1 MERIVSVLVCAVVAL
16 GAAVA
21 DSAEAAD
28 WTFTTITNNEYNDTE
43 PRVSGSYVVW
53 QGFVG
58 GNDAEVM
65 FRDIDAGGI
74 TQVTDNVWQDY
85 EPRASGSHVVW
96 YEFQHGEIYA
106 WRVGDPA
113 GPGVVH
119 TPISDSAYYN
129 NMPRISGSYVV
140 WQGRTGSSG
149 NYQYDLFVCN
159 LDAEELAHLDLNS
172 SGSLFPNISG
182 NTVVY
187 QTGASGATDVY
198 LYDASEGDGPVLL
211 AASAKYPK
219 VSDTHAIWQ
228 GLGGKEVFLCEIT
241 DGTPGAVRPL
251 TSSAAS
257 VAAPQIAGSRVV
269 WESDAD
275 GDQEIIL
282 YDIDSD
288 VATQIT
294 HNTGTNAYPQIS
306 ESLVAWRWRSGAQYA
321 VFAYVFDDPEAQPE
335 QLAPVNARPQ
345 VSGSSVVWGAS
356 DGHDGEIYLAEA
368 LSVNQ
373 RPVADAGQDQTAHPG
388 DEVTLDG
395 SGSSDPDEHYP
406 LTYAW
411 EILEKPDGSAA
422 GLSDPTSVSP
432 SFTVDEIGDYRV
444 GLVVTDDEGLASDP
458 DEVLVSTFNAPP
470 IAEAG
475 DNQSVLLIGS
485 TVQLDGTE
493 SYDDDGDPITF
504 AWEIITRP
512 ADSQAALSDAA
523 SPTPTFVADVHGD
536 YVIELTVSDPWDP
549 SSPDRVRVSF
559 KNVKPVAEAG
569 GSQAVL
575 VGETVTLDGSGSED
589 ANGDPLTFRWRFIRK
604 PRDSLTKLIDPE
616 AIQTTFLA
624 DAPGTY
630 VVSLIVSD
638 GFKDSGPDNVTV
650 EAVTVLDAAVEELMV
665 AIETIN
671 DLDRADFKNRKNA
684 KTLVNKINGALKKIE
699 KGDYDKA
706 IKKLEKDVLRKMD
719 GCAETGAPD
728 KNDWLRTCEAQEAVY
743 PSVARAIEL
752 LREASE

>member
-1 MERIVSVLVCAVVAL
+1 MERIGSVLVCAVVAL

-21 DSAEAAD
+21 GSAEAAD
-28 WTFTTITNNEYNDTE
+28 WTITTITSNTYNDTE
-43 PRVSGSYVVW
+43 PRVSDSYVVW

-58 GNDAEVM
+58 SSDAEVM
-65 FRDIDAGGI
+65 FHDTDAAGI
-74 TQVTDNVWQDY
+74 TQVTDNAVQDY

-106 WRVGDPA
+106 WAVGDPL
-113 GPGVVH
+113 VH

-129 NMPRISGSYVV
+129 NMPRISGPYVV

-159 LDAEELAHLDLNS
+159 LDTEEVAHLDLNS
-172 SGSLFPNISG
+172 SGNLFPNISG

-187 QTGASGATDVY
+187 QTGASGATEVY
-198 LYDASEGDGPVLL
+198 LYDASEGGGPVLL
-211 AASAKYPK
+211 GASAKYPK
-219 VSDTHAIWQ
+219 VSGAHAIWQ
-228 GLGGKEVFLCEIT
+228 GLGGNQVFLCEIT
-241 DGTPGAVRPL
+241 EGTPGAVRQL

-257 VAAPQIAGSRVV
+257 AAAPQIAGSRVV
-269 WESDAD
+269 WESDAY
-275 GDQEIIL
+275 EIIV
-282 YDIDSD
+282 YDIASD

-294 HNTGTNAYPQIS
+294 DNTGTDAYPQIS

-321 VFAYVFDDPEAQPE
+321 VFAYVFDDPQALPE

-345 VSGSSVVWGAS
+345 VSGSCVVWGAS
-356 DGHDGEIYLAEA
+356 DGQDGEIYLAEA

-373 RPVADAGQDQTAHPG
+373 RPVANAGQDQTAHPA

-411 EILEKPDGSAA
+411 EIVEKPDGSAA
-422 GLSDPTSVSP
+422 DLSDPTSVSP

-444 GLVVTDDEGLASDP
+444 RLVVTDDEGLASDP

-470 IAEAG
+470 VAAAG
-475 DNQSVLLIGS
+475 DDQSILLIGS
-485 TVQLDGTE
+485 TVQLDGGE

-549 SSPDRVRVSF
+549 SSPDQMTVSF
-559 KNVKPVAEAG
+559 ANVKPVAVAG

-575 VGETVTLDGSGSED
+575 VGETVVLDGSGSSD
-589 ANGDPLTFRWRFIRK
+589 ANYDPLTFRW
-604 PRDSLTKLIDPE
+604 SLTTKPEGSAAELSDPE
-616 AIQTTFLA
+616 AIQTTFFA

-630 VVSLIVSD
+630 VISLVAND
-638 GFKDSGPDNVTV
+638 GFEDSDPDNVTV
-650 EAVTVLDAAVEELMV
+650 EAVTVLDAAVMELMV
-665 AIETIN
+665 AVETIN
-671 DLDRADFKNRKNA
+671 DLDPDDFKNRKNA

-728 KNDWLRTCEAQEAVY
+728 KNDWLRTCEAQDAVY
-743 PSVARAIEL
+743 PSVVQAIEL
-752 LREASE
+752 LGEVGE

>member
-1 MERIVSVLVCAVVAL
+1 MKRIMSVLVCAVVAL

-21 DSAEAAD
+21 GSAEAAD
-28 WTFTTITNNEYNDTE
+28 WTITTITSNTYNDTE

-53 QGFVG
+53 QGFIG
-58 GNDAEVM
+58 DSDAEVM
-65 FRDIDAGGI
+65 FCDIDTGGI

-85 EPRASGSHVVW
+85 EPRASESHVVW

-106 WRVGDPA
+106 WAVGDPL
-113 GPGVVH
+113 VH

-129 NMPRISGSYVV
+129 NMPRISGPYVV

-159 LDAEELAHLDLNS
+159 LDTEELAHLDLNS
-172 SGSLFPNISG
+172 SGNLFPNISG

-187 QTGASGATDVY
+187 QTGAAGATEVY
-198 LYDASEGDGPVLL
+198 LYDASEGGEPVLL
-211 AASAKYPK
+211 ADSAKYPK
-219 VSDTHAIWQ
+219 VSGSHAIWQ
-228 GLGGKEVFLCEIT
+228 GLGGNEVFLCEIT
-241 DGTPGAVRPL
+241 DGTPGAVRQL

-257 VAAPQIAGSRVV
+257 VSGPQIAGSRVV

-282 YDIDSD
+282 YNIASD
-288 VATQIT
+288 VTTQIT
-294 HNTGTNAYPQIS
+294 HNTGTDTYPQIS
-306 ESLVAWRWRSGAQYA
+306 ESLVAWRWRSGTDYA
-321 VFAYVFDDPEAQPE
+321 VFAYVFDDPQAQPE
-335 QLAPVNARPQ
+335 QLAPVNSTPQ
-345 VSGSSVVWGAS
+345 VSGLSVVWGAY
-356 DGHDGEIYLAEA
+356 DGYHGQIYFAEA
-368 LSVNQ
+368 LPVNQ
-373 RPVADAGQDQTAHPG
+373 RPVANASQDQTAHPG

-411 EILEKPDGSAA
+411 EIVEKPDGSAA
-422 GLSDPTSVSP
+422 DLSDPTSVSP

-444 GLVVTDDEGLASDP
+444 RLVVTDDEGLASDP

-470 IAEAG
+470 VAAAG
-475 DNQSVLLIGS
+475 DDQSILLIGS

-512 ADSQAALSDAA
+512 EDSQAALSDAA

-549 SSPDRVRVSF
+549 SSPDQVTVSF
-559 KNVKPVAEAG
+559 ANVKPMAVAG

-575 VGETVTLDGSGSED
+575 VGETVVLDGSGSYD
-589 ANGDPLTFRWRFIRK
+589 DNYDPLTFRWSFTTR
-604 PRDSLTKLIDPE
+604 PEGSAAELSDPE
-616 AIQTTFLA
+616 AIQTTFFA

-630 VVSLIVSD
+630 VVSLVAND
-638 GFKDSGPDNVTV
+638 GFEDSDPDNVTV

-665 AIETIN
+665 AVETVN
-671 DLDRADFKNRKNA
+671 DLDPSDFKNRKNA
-684 KTLVNKINGALKKIE
+684 KTLVNKINAALKKIE

-706 IKKLEKDVLRKMD
+706 IKKLEKDVLQKMD

-752 LREASE
+752 LGEALE